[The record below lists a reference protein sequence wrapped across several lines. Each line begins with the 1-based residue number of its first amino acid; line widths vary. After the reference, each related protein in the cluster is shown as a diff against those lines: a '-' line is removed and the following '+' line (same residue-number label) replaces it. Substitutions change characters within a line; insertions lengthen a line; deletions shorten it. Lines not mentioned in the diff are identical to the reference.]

1 MSRPRSQYPKLSD
14 REAEIMPMLWK
25 RGPLYVREMLESYP
39 EPRPHFNSVS
49 TTVRILEDKGYVS
62 HEAIS
67 GSHRYYAVAQASDF
81 AGRSLAQIIRNFF
94 DGSAQAA
101 VSALVK
107 EEKISIE
114 ELREI
119 IETVERNNKS

>member
-1 MSRPRSQYPKLSD
+1 MSRPRSQHPKLSD
-14 REAEIMPMLWK
+14 REAEIMHMLWK

-62 HEAIS
+62 HEAIN

-81 AGRSLAQIIRNFF
+81 AGLSLAQIIRNFF